1 MSRTRGAALTLVLA
15 AACTAAPATEP
26 PTGST
31 PAPTETTAA
40 GGPTETTPLTGPTGA
55 TAPAPGAARTRFAG
69 RISPIPAA
77 IRDDMTGK
85 TWEPE
90 CPVPLDDLRLL
101 RFNYLGF
108 TGEIKRGRM
117 VVHEDV
123 ADDVLGV
130 FERLFDVGFAFKHVD
145 LASRWRP
152 NGPIDTTRSKT
163 AAFNCRPALNPDL
176 TPTGTWSEHSYGLAI
191 DINPLQNPYVAED
204 GTVLRPAAEAY
215 LDRAQDLPG
224 MIHAGDV
231 VVRSFAEI
239 GWEWG
244 GDWSGKKD
252 YMHFSLRGR

>member
-1 MSRTRGAALTLVLA
+1 MILTRGFALALVLA
-15 AACTAAPATEP
+15 AACTSAPATEP
-26 PTGST
+26 VTGADAS
-31 PAPTETTAA
+31 PAPAA
-40 GGPTETTPLTGPTGA
+40 SAPLPE
-55 TAPAPGAARTRFAG
+55 APSVTVPSPSPEPEPPPPRPRFAG
-69 RISPIPAA
+69 RIDPIPASVE
-77 IRDDMTGK
+77 REMTGK
-85 TWEPE
+85 TWEPG
-90 CPVPLDDLRLL
+90 CPVALEDLRLL

-108 TGEIKRGRM
+108 KDEIKRGRM

-123 ADDVLGV
+123 AGEILGV
-130 FERLFDVGFAFKHVD
+130 FGQLFDARFPFKNVD
-145 LASRWRP
+145 LSSRWRP

-176 TPTGTWSEHSYGLAI
+176 TPTGTWSEHSYGLAV

-215 LDRAQDLPG
+215 LDRSQDLPG
-224 MIHAGDV
+224 MIHPGDV
-231 VVRSFAEI
+231 VVRAFAAI